1 MSEFQGVGVIHPRR
15 AIAAVVEILKRKP
28 VEGGRWEP
36 CRPFTKG
43 LPQDAEPAFAIMG
56 AVPSK
61 MEGGRPIRE
70 LHPAFTAFNTCH
82 PSKAKV
88 LNCVIIH
95 WTVRESYTNHLGAWK
110 APAGQQSP
118 AAGWWCEGDA
128 HKAKRWVG
136 GKWCAITCPNKLCE
150 YSLDGSGPKGQGAWC
165 KPHSTLV
172 AQFDWQ
178 GEFKGLP
185 RVIFQWDSQS
195 WNNVANLDGLFNEI
209 VGEVGTRGPRTVGLA
224 EHLGY
229 AAGAFPVIGLPF
241 TMHLKERIKA
251 QKGRRFPEVS
261 LSTEG
266 DRMAWMQATHAL
278 ATDEKQRQLA
288 LRDAPAPLQALPP
301 PGYTKEQMQDAS
313 EAALSAA
320 YKPAN
325 ERGKVLEGTAT
336 EVRDESAPA
345 SDSQRTA
352 PAAAVETSPADAAVP
367 NMTTIVCK
375 FDEIKKSGKVFRFH
389 DAIADQWLATDD
401 EAVAAYVK
409 QSGKGT
415 LLKVTCDGTVAD
427 LPRVEMVVL
436 A

>member
-1 MSEFQGVGVIHPRR
+1 
-15 AIAAVVEILKRKP
+15 
-28 VEGGRWEP
+28 
-36 CRPFTKG
+36 
-43 LPQDAEPAFAIMG
+43 
-56 AVPSK
+56 

-95 WTVRESYTNHLGAWK
+95 WNVRESYTNHLGAWK
-110 APAGQQSP
+110 APPSQKSP
-118 AAGWWCEGDA
+118 DAGWWCEGDA
-128 HKAKRWVG
+128 KKAKRWFN
-136 GKWCAITCPNKLCE
+136 GKWCDITCPNRLCE

-209 VGEVGTRGPRTVGLA
+209 VGESGTKAGRTVGLA

-229 AAGAFPVIGLPF
+229 VAGSFPVIGLPL

-261 LSTEG
+261 FSTEG

-301 PGYTKEQMQDAS
+301 PGFTAEQMQDAS
-313 EAALSAA
+313 EAALSPA

-325 ERGKVLEGTAT
+325 ERGQVLEGVAT
-336 EVRDESAPA
+336 EVGDGGQVGAKGTSAPSA
-345 SDSQRTA
+345 TLLTDVVSPT
-352 PAAAVETSPADAAVP
+352 PTETPVP
-367 NMTTIVCK
+367 SMRTIVCK
-375 FDEIKKSGKVFRFH
+375 FDDMRARGKTFRLH
-389 DAIADQWLATDD
+389 DAITDQWMATDN
-401 EAVAAYVK
+401 EKIAAYVK

-415 LLKVTCDGTVAD
+415 LLKVTCDGVINGEAKI
-427 LPRVEMVVL
+427 EQVVI
-436 A
+436 AA